1 MPQCQAETEE
11 VGVGDEQAP
20 ESNPPH
26 DGRALLVTTASAIRS
41 APAAQ
46 SLSGVAERY
55 FRGVYGCNPA
65 VVEELAS
72 PDIVVTYPI
81 FQSLFGKP
89 VLRGRDAVEAFAE
102 HFCRKW
108 ANPEVVFHD
117 AVSDERRAVLVWSF
131 SARNTE
137 AAPGEP
143 VSEWG
148 GISLFR
154 FDAQGRITAEIGEES
169 TPGPLGRLSKAGADE
184 RGAPR

>member
-1 MPQCQAETEE
+1 VTNKRRSRTLLMTI
-11 VGVGDEQAP
+11 G
-20 ESNPPH
+20 
-26 DGRALLVTTASAIRS
+26 LLVATAPAIQS

-46 SLSGVAERY
+46 SLGAVAERY

-89 VLRGRDAVEAFAE
+89 ALRGRAAVEAFAE

-108 ANPEVVFHD
+108 ANPELVLHD
-117 AVSDERRAVLVWSF
+117 TVSDERRVVLVWSF
-131 SARNTE
+131 SARDTE
-137 AAPGEP
+137 AAPGEDA
-143 VSEWG
+143 SEWG

-154 FDAQGRITAEIGEES
+154 FDAEGHITAEIGEES
-169 TPGPLGRLSKAGADE
+169 APGPRGRLRKAEGE
-184 RGAPR
+184 

>member
-1 MPQCQAETEE
+1 VTNKRRSRTLLMTI
-11 VGVGDEQAP
+11 G
-20 ESNPPH
+20 
-26 DGRALLVTTASAIRS
+26 LLVATASAVQP

-46 SLSGVAERY
+46 SLSGIAERY

-89 VLRGRDAVEAFAE
+89 ALRGRDAVEAFAE

-108 ANPEVVFHD
+108 ANPEVVLHD
-117 AVSDERRAVLVWSF
+117 TVSDEQRVVLVWSF
-131 SARNTE
+131 SARDTE

-143 VSEWG
+143 ASEWG

-154 FDAQGRITAEIGEES
+154 FDAEGQIIAEIGEES
-169 TPGPLGRLSKAGADE
+169 APGPIGRLSRTEGE
-184 RGAPR
+184 